1 MTNDEVCVTLENP
14 SNKLYIDR
22 TEFHQP
28 SSLLSNSRVSLTG
41 EIILQTKNLGKQYKS
56 RWAVHH
62 LDLEVH
68 RGDVFGFL
76 GPNGAGKSTT
86 IRMLLSL
93 IRPTEGEVFL
103 FGKSLEKERE
113 KALLSIGGI
122 VEKPDFYQY
131 LSARRNLEIVG
142 ALNGGVSKTRIAE
155 VLDLVGLASRAAD
168 KVKTYSHGMK
178 QRLGIAQAL
187 LANPEFVIL
196 DEPTSGLDPQGMKEI
211 RDLIR
216 HLASDQNKTV
226 MLSSHLLNE
235 VEMVANRM
243 AVINRGE
250 LVTQGDVAALLEG
263 GEKVVTV
270 QGRPAEKVRNVL
282 SASGFIS
289 KVVEKGEAFE
299 LTMSFEDVPELA
311 RALVRE
317 GVDVQALV
325 PRRSLEEYF
334 LSITESDVSDGKE
347 VKR

>member
-1 MTNDEVCVTLENP
+1 
-14 SNKLYIDR
+14 
-22 TEFHQP
+22 
-28 SSLLSNSRVSLTG
+28 LTG
-41 EIILQTKNLGKQYKS
+41 DIILQTKNLGKQYKH

-103 FGKSLEKERE
+103 FGKSLESERE
-113 KALLSIGGI
+113 KALASIGGI
-122 VEKPDFYQY
+122 VEKPDFYGY
-131 LSARRNLEIVG
+131 LSAYRNLEIVG
-142 ALNGGVSKTRIAE
+142 ALNGGTNRKRIEE
-155 VLDLVGLASRAAD
+155 VLSLVGLSTRARD

-178 QRLGIAQAL
+178 QRLGIAQSL
-187 LANPEFVIL
+187 LSDPEFVIL

-211 RDLIR
+211 RELIR

-250 LVTQGDVAALLEG
+250 LVTQGEVASLLEKG
-263 GEKVVTV
+263 EKSVAVRAKPLDKVRQVISSQRGVEKVVET
-270 QGRPAEKVRNVL
+270 AEEFLVTMP
-282 SASGFIS
+282 
-289 KVVEKGEAFE
+289 FE
-299 LTMSFEDVPELA
+299 GIPELA

-317 GVDVQALV
+317 QVDIEALV

-334 LSITESDVSDGKE
+334 LSITESDASGDKA
-347 VKR
+347 KAKAKAKA

>member
-1 MTNDEVCVTLENP
+1 VTG
-14 SNKLYIDR
+14 D
-22 TEFHQP
+22 
-28 SSLLSNSRVSLTG
+28 
-41 EIILQTKNLGKQYKS
+41 IILQTNNLGKQYKR

-103 FGKSLEKERE
+103 FGHSLARERE
-113 KALLSIGGI
+113 KALGSIGGI
-122 VEKPDFYQY
+122 VEKPDFYLY
-131 LSARRNLEIVG
+131 LSAYRNLEIVG
-142 ALNGGVSKTRIAE
+142 ALNGGAERKRIEE
-155 VLDLVGLASRAAD
+155 VLGLVGLSARARD

-187 LANPEFVIL
+187 LSDPELVIL

-216 HLASDQNKTV
+216 HLASDRQKTV
-226 MLSSHLLNE
+226 LLSSHLLNE
-235 VEMVANRM
+235 VELVANRM

-250 LVTQGDVAALLEG
+250 LVTQGEVSALLEK
-263 GEKVVTV
+263 GEKVVT
-270 QGRPAEKVRNVL
+270 
-282 SASGFIS
+282 I
-289 KVVEKGEAFE
+289 KGQPVDK
-299 LTMSFEDVPELA
+299 L
-311 RALVRE
+311 RALVSGRVGAESVTVKDDAVLVSMPFEDIPALTRVLVGE
-317 GVDVQALV
+317 GIDIQAII

-334 LSITESDVSDGKE
+334 LSITESDSK
-347 VKR
+347 

>member
-1 MTNDEVCVTLENP
+1 
-14 SNKLYIDR
+14 
-22 TEFHQP
+22 
-28 SSLLSNSRVSLTG
+28 LTG

-93 IRPTEGEVFL
+93 IRPTEGEVHL
-103 FGKSLEKERE
+103 FGKSLDRERE
-113 KALLSIGGI
+113 KALESIGGI
-122 VEKPDFYQY
+122 VEKPDFYPY
-131 LSARRNLEIVG
+131 LSASRNLEIVG
-142 ALNGGVSKTRIAE
+142 ALSGGISRKRIGE
-155 VLDLVGLASRAAD
+155 VLDLVGLASRASD

-250 LVTQGDVAALLEG
+250 LVTQGEVTELIEG

-270 QGRPAEKVRNVL
+270 KGQPAEKVRSVL
-282 SASGFIS
+282 SASKAIG

-299 LTMSFEDVPELA
+299 VTMSFEDVPELA

-325 PRRSLEEYF
+325 PRRSLEGYF
-334 LSITESDVSDGKE
+334 LSITEGETSEGKE
-347 VKR
+347 GKR

>member
-1 MTNDEVCVTLENP
+1 
-14 SNKLYIDR
+14 
-22 TEFHQP
+22 
-28 SSLLSNSRVSLTG
+28 LTG

-103 FGKSLEKERE
+103 FGRSLAKERE
-113 KALLSIGGI
+113 KALESIGGI
-122 VEKPDFYQY
+122 VEKPDFYSY
-131 LSARRNLEIVG
+131 LSAHRNLEIVG
-142 ALNGGVSKTRIAE
+142 ALNGGTTRKRIAE
-155 VLDLVGLASRAAD
+155 VLELVGLASRASD

-178 QRLGIAQAL
+178 QRLGIAQSL

-211 RDLIR
+211 RDLIH

-235 VEMVANRM
+235 VELVANRM

-250 LVTQGDVAALLEG
+250 LVTQGEVSTLLEK
-263 GEKVVTV
+263 GEKSVTV
-270 QGRPAEKVRNVL
+270 QGQPIEKVRTVL
-282 SASGFIS
+282 TGQKTIS
-289 KVVEKGEAFE
+289 KVVEKGNTFIVS
-299 LTMSFEDVPELA
+299 MSFEDIPDLA
-311 RALVRE
+311 RALV
-317 GVDVQALV
+317 GQDVNIEALV

-334 LSITESDVSDGKE
+334 LSITEGEPAGGKDE
-347 VKR
+347 PQ

>member
-1 MTNDEVCVTLENP
+1 
-14 SNKLYIDR
+14 
-22 TEFHQP
+22 
-28 SSLLSNSRVSLTG
+28 LTG
-41 EIILQTKNLGKQYKS
+41 EPILQTKNLGKQYKN

-62 LDLEVH
+62 LDLEVY

-93 IRPTEGEVFL
+93 IRPTEGEVIL

-113 KALLSIGGI
+113 KALLRIGGI
-122 VEKPDFYQY
+122 VEKPDFYSY

-142 ALNGGVSKTRIAE
+142 ALNGGVSRSRIGE
-155 VLDLVGLASRAAD
+155 VLDLVGLASREAD

-216 HLASDQNKTV
+216 HLASGQNKTV

-243 AVINRGE
+243 AVINHGE
-250 LVTQGDVAALLEG
+250 LVTQGEVAALLEK

-270 QGRPAEKVRNVL
+270 QGTPGDKIRSVL
-282 SASGFIS
+282 SSRAGIS
-289 KVVEKGEAFE
+289 KVIEKGDSFE
-299 LTMSFEDVPELA
+299 VSMPFEDVPDLA
-311 RALVRE
+311 RTLVRE
-317 GVDVQALV
+317 GVNVQALV

-334 LSITESDVSDGKE
+334 LSITETDTSERKAKD
-347 VKR
+347 

>member
-1 MTNDEVCVTLENP
+1 MT
-14 SNKLYIDR
+14 S
-22 TEFHQP
+22 
-28 SSLLSNSRVSLTG
+28 
-41 EIILQTKNLGKQYKS
+41 EIILQTKNLGKQFKS

-103 FGKSLEKERE
+103 FGKSLERERE

-122 VEKPDFYQY
+122 VEKPDFYPY
-131 LSARRNLEIVG
+131 LSAHRNLEIVG
-142 ALNGGVSKTRIAE
+142 ALNGGISRKRIGE
-155 VLDLVGLASRAAD
+155 VLDLVGLASRASD

-226 MLSSHLLNE
+226 VLSSHLLNE
-235 VEMVANRM
+235 VELVANRM

-250 LVTQGDVAALLEG
+250 LVTQGEVAELIEG

-270 QGRPAEKVRNVL
+270 QGRPAEKVRKVL
-282 SASGFIS
+282 SASGNIGRF
-289 KVVEKGEAFE
+289 VEKGDAFE
-299 LTMSFEDVPELA
+299 VTMSFEDIPELA

-334 LSITESDVSDGKE
+334 LSITESGAPDEKEGK
-347 VKR
+347 R

>member
-1 MTNDEVCVTLENP
+1 MTNDEVWVTLENP

-22 TEFHQP
+22 IEIHQL
-28 SSLLSNSRVSLTG
+28 SSLLSYPQVSLTG
-41 EIILQTKNLGKQYKS
+41 EIILQTKNLGKQFKS

-93 IRPTEGEVFL
+93 VRPTEGEVFL
-103 FGKSLEKERE
+103 FGKSLKKERE

-122 VEKPDFYQY
+122 VEKPDFYPY
-131 LSARRNLEIVG
+131 LSANRNLEIVG
-142 ALNGGVSKTRIAE
+142 ALNGGISRKRIGE
-155 VLDLVGLASRAAD
+155 MLDLVGLASRASD

-235 VEMVANRM
+235 VELVANRM

-250 LVTQGDVAALLEG
+250 LVTQGEVAALIEG
-263 GEKVVTV
+263 GEKIVTV
-270 QGRPAEKVRNVL
+270 KGRPTEKVRSVL
-282 SASGFIS
+282 SASGTIG
-289 KVVEKGEAFE
+289 KVVEKGDAFE
-299 LTMSFEDVPELA
+299 VTMPFEEVPELA

-334 LSITESDVSDGKE
+334 LSITEGDTSEGKE
-347 VKR
+347 EKR

>member
-1 MTNDEVCVTLENP
+1 MGD
-14 SNKLYIDR
+14 
-22 TEFHQP
+22 
-28 SSLLSNSRVSLTG
+28 
-41 EIILQTKNLGKQYKS
+41 IILQTKNLGKQYKR

-103 FGKSLEKERE
+103 FNYSLVNDRE
-113 KALLSIGGI
+113 KALRSIGGI
-122 VEKPDFYQY
+122 VEKQDFYLY
-131 LSARRNLEIVG
+131 LSAYRNLEIVG
-142 ALNGGVSKTRIAE
+142 SLNGGAKRKRIEE
-155 VLDLVGLASRAAD
+155 VLELVGLSARARD

-187 LANPEFVIL
+187 LSDPELVIL

-216 HLASDQNKTV
+216 HLASDRQKTIL
-226 MLSSHLLNE
+226 LSSHLLNE

-250 LVTQGDVAALLEG
+250 LVIQGEVGALLEK
-263 GEKVVTV
+263 GEKVVT
-270 QGRPAEKVRNVL
+270 
-282 SASGFIS
+282 F
-289 KVVEKGEAFE
+289 KGEPKEKLEALLSE
-299 LTMSFEDVPELA
+299 RIGNDKVNVKGDAVLASLPFEDIPGITRL
-311 RALVRE
+311 LVQE
-317 GVDVQALV
+317 GIEVQAIV

-334 LSITESDVSDGKE
+334 LSITESDS
-347 VKR
+347 R

>member
-1 MTNDEVCVTLENP
+1 M
-14 SNKLYIDR
+14 
-22 TEFHQP
+22 
-28 SSLLSNSRVSLTG
+28 TG

-122 VEKPDFYQY
+122 VEKPDFYNY

-235 VEMVANRM
+235 VELVANRM

-250 LVTQGDVAALLEG
+250 LVTQGDVATLLEK

-270 QGRPAEKVRNVL
+270 QGRPLEKVRTVL
-282 SASGFIS
+282 AARGASKII
-289 KVVEKGEAFE
+289 EKGDAFE
-299 LTMSFEDVPELA
+299 VPMSFEDVPELA

-334 LSITESDVSDGKE
+334 LSITEGGVTEGKE
-347 VKR
+347 EKQ

>member
-1 MTNDEVCVTLENP
+1 M
-14 SNKLYIDR
+14 
-22 TEFHQP
+22 
-28 SSLLSNSRVSLTG
+28 TG
-41 EIILQTKNLGKQYKS
+41 EPILQTKNLGKQYKN

-62 LDLEVH
+62 LDLEVY

-93 IRPTEGEVFL
+93 IRPTEGEVIL

-113 KALLSIGGI
+113 KALLRIGGI
-122 VEKPDFYQY
+122 VEKPDFYSY

-142 ALNGGVSKTRIAE
+142 ALNGGVSRSRIGE
-155 VLDLVGLASRAAD
+155 VLDLVGLASREAD

-216 HLASDQNKTV
+216 HLASGQNKTV

-243 AVINRGE
+243 AVINHGE
-250 LVTQGDVAALLEG
+250 LVTQGEVAALLEK

-270 QGRPAEKVRNVL
+270 QGTPGDKIRSVL
-282 SASGFIS
+282 SSRAGIS
-289 KVVEKGEAFE
+289 KVIEKGDSFE
-299 LTMSFEDVPELA
+299 VSMPFEDVPDLA
-311 RALVRE
+311 RTLVRE
-317 GVDVQALV
+317 GVNVQALV

-334 LSITESDVSDGKE
+334 LSITETDTSERKAKD
-347 VKR
+347 

>member
-1 MTNDEVCVTLENP
+1 LPAQRTTEIFLLLNP
-14 SNKLYIDR
+14 P
-22 TEFHQP
+22 EP
-28 SSLLSNSRVSLTG
+28 LTG

-113 KALLSIGGI
+113 KALFAIGGI
-122 VEKPDFYQY
+122 VEKPDFYNY

-142 ALNGGVSKTRIAE
+142 ALNGGASKTRIAE
-155 VLDLVGLASRAAD
+155 VLDLVGLATRAKD
-168 KVKTYSHGMK
+168 KVKTFSHGMK

-226 MLSSHLLNE
+226 LLSSHLLNE

-243 AVINRGE
+243 AVINKGE
-250 LVTQGDVAALLEG
+250 LITQGEVSALLEK

-270 QGRPAEKVRNVL
+270 KGRPIDKVRAVL
-282 SASGFIS
+282 AARGVSRIT
-289 KVVEKGEAFE
+289 EKGDTLEAS
-299 LTMSFEDVPELA
+299 MPFEDVPELA

-317 GVDVQALV
+317 GVDIQALV
-325 PRRSLEEYF
+325 PSRSLEQYF
-334 LSITESDVSDGKE
+334 LSITESGASEGKE
-347 VKR
+347 EKR

>member
-1 MTNDEVCVTLENP
+1 M
-14 SNKLYIDR
+14 
-22 TEFHQP
+22 
-28 SSLLSNSRVSLTG
+28 TG

-93 IRPTEGEVFL
+93 IRPTEGEVVL

-122 VEKPDFYQY
+122 VEKPDFYSY
-131 LSARRNLEIVG
+131 LSAHRNLEIVG
-142 ALNGGVSKTRIAE
+142 ALNGGVSRSRISE
-155 VLDLVGLASRAAD
+155 VLELVGLATRASD

-235 VEMVANRM
+235 VELVANRM

-250 LVTQGDVAALLEG
+250 LVTQGEVASLLEK
-263 GEKVVTV
+263 GEKVVSV
-270 QGRPAEKVRNVL
+270 QGAPAEKIRSVL
-282 SASGFIS
+282 SSHAGIG
-289 KVVEKGEAFE
+289 KVVEKGETFE
-299 LTMSFEDVPELA
+299 VSMPFEGVPELA
-311 RALVRE
+311 RSLVRE
-317 GVDVQALV
+317 GVNVQALV

-334 LSITESDVSDGKE
+334 LSITETDSSERKAKDS
-347 VKR
+347 